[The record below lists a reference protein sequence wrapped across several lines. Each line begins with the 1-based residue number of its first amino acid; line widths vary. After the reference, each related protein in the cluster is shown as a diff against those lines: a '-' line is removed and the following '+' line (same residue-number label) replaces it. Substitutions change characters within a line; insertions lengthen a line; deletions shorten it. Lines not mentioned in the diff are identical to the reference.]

1 MSFHRL
7 LHVAGWS
14 AVILLTIVGF
24 AAFNT
29 NGASPLTAPTAAVE
43 STAASAST
51 SPPAPAE
58 ATTSSSV
65 ELDTGWLDSV
75 TFRQLVDSHFAS
87 SDVNQAVRLAWCLSR
102 FDVDAID
109 PSTGAVGLFQISPDD
124 WRHAVEEM
132 GLPAESDPFNPTT
145 NVSVAAHIVYAG
157 AGWSYWSCG

>member
-29 NGASPLTAPTAAVE
+29 NAETQLTAPLEVIEATLLPTTTESRPAAG
-43 STAASAST
+43 
-51 SPPAPAE
+51 
-58 ATTSSSV
+58 TTSSSV

-75 TFRQLVDSHFAS
+75 TFRGLVDTHFAS

-109 PSTGAVGLFQISPDD
+109 PSTGAVGLFQIDPAD
-124 WRHAVEEM
+124 WSRAVEEM
-132 GLPAESDPFNPTT
+132 GLPPESDPFNPAI

-157 AGWSYWSCG
+157 AGWGYWSCG

>member
-1 MSFHRL
+1 MSFHRF
-7 LHVAGWS
+7 LHMAGWS

-29 NGASPLTAPTAAVE
+29 SGAPSITAPLAFIEPANPAPDPDTAA
-43 STAASAST
+43 
-51 SPPAPAE
+51 AP
-58 ATTSSSV
+58 TSSV

-75 TFRQLVDSHFAS
+75 AFREMVNSNFAS

-109 PSTGAVGLFQISPDD
+109 PNSGAVGLFQISPQD
-124 WRHAVEEM
+124 WNTAIGEM
-132 GLPAESDPFNPTT
+132 GLPDDADPFDPTM

-157 AGWSYWSCG
+157 TGWGYWTCS